1 MEPFITPSYYQKYT
15 GAVDEFTLS
24 TLMSADT
31 GAGGGLQQLEAHYE
45 TFIVSS
51 YSISSF
57 VLPLFSSLSV

>member
-31 GAGGGLQQLEAHYE
+31 GAGGGLAQLEAHYD
-45 TFIVSS
+45 TFIVS
-51 YSISSF
+51 IF
-57 VLPLFSSLSV
+57 NLFCRPLSV